1 MGSSL
6 PLPPTHTHSVFGGC
20 SLCRRRVDALWV
32 ACLTIG
38 SSVRLFI
45 VDGSCFF
52 LHQRRGCPTPRTVA
66 PPPRGGKRAGGWGRG
81 LRTLRSLRQ
90 RRNDA
95 PWLACVTT
103 ASLFGYCFYFRVLA
117 RRKWVHP
124 SLPTQCSK
132 CVRFVV
138 VVVTHYLYPLAWPL
152 VDLLRC
158 VSSRGLGSLLSSSW
172 SRIFLTRLLDHR
184 MVYCGACNRGQW
196 VLWDHFRCFQGECLA
211 ITPPMVVL
219 PPTTRVPHSYA
230 HHRVCLSS
238 LRSPYRNFRKF
249 QTELGR
255 HLNRASVEYVV
266 DGIRDGFRT
275 GLVPESV
282 PLVSEHWC
290 VRCSSTSLLRSGSV
304 GFQVLCGSSD
314 FWSPVQPVWRYFQE
328 ELAGQ
333 VALHTWLLLAHYI
346 IDSIATMLEW
356 MLRFHCG
363 LFTFNFRNHRLV
375 YSVGY
380 CFSLRVFLF
389 YDFFVD
395 VTRLL

>member
-1 MGSSL
+1 
-6 PLPPTHTHSVFGGC
+6 
-20 SLCRRRVDALWV
+20 
-32 ACLTIG
+32 
-38 SSVRLFI
+38 
-45 VDGSCFF
+45 
-52 LHQRRGCPTPRTVA
+52 
-66 PPPRGGKRAGGWGRG
+66 
-81 LRTLRSLRQ
+81 
-90 RRNDA
+90 
-95 PWLACVTT
+95 
-103 ASLFGYCFYFRVLA
+103 
-117 RRKWVHP
+117 
-124 SLPTQCSK
+124 
-132 CVRFVV
+132 
-138 VVVTHYLYPLAWPL
+138 
-152 VDLLRC
+152 
-158 VSSRGLGSLLSSSW
+158 
-172 SRIFLTRLLDHR
+172 
-184 MVYCGACNRGQW
+184 
-196 VLWDHFRCFQGECLA
+196 
-211 ITPPMVVL
+211 MVVL
-219 PPTTRVPHSYA
+219 PSTTRVPHSYA

-282 PLVSEHWC
+282 PLVSGHWC
-290 VRCSSTSLLRSGSV
+290 VRCSSTCLLRSGSV